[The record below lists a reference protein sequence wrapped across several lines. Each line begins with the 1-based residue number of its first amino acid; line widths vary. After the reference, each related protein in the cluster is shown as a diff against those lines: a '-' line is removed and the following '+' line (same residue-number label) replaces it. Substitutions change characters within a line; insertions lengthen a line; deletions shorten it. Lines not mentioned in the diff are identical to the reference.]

1 MDLKEAFDS
10 RHRGA
15 MIKADHFFD
24 IYDSHLSHLR
34 DEKLK
39 ILEIGVYNGGSLYM
53 WKNFFP
59 NSEVVG
65 IDIDPYTKRWEEKDM
80 NVRVHIGDQCDLN
93 FLQKIVDKEG
103 PFDLIIDDAGHE
115 NDQIITS
122 LDFLFNHL
130 NEGGVYVVEDT
141 FAAYWPGYSCKREK
155 GTDGEILNPK
165 LKPFCSVNTSME
177 YLKELTDKLNCWA
190 YRHKDADYLKKG
202 GDLDKYEKG
211 LHSIHFY
218 DSIVFLNKHKR
229 PGEKSYGVD
238 TWYEHID
245 KEKEYT
251 YDSTGTN
258 KYGFTLD
265 NNIIKK

>member
-1 MDLKEAFDS
+1 
-10 RHRGA
+10 
-15 MIKADHFFD
+15 
-24 IYDSHLSHLR
+24 
-34 DEKLK
+34 
-39 ILEIGVYNGGSLYM
+39 
-53 WKNFFP
+53 
-59 NSEVVG
+59 
-65 IDIDPYTKRWEEKDM
+65 
-80 NVRVHIGDQCDLN
+80 
-93 FLQKIVDKEG
+93 
-103 PFDLIIDDAGHE
+103 
-115 NDQIITS
+115 
-122 LDFLFNHL
+122 
-130 NEGGVYVVEDT
+130 
-141 FAAYWPGYSCKREK
+141 
-155 GTDGEILNPK
+155 
-165 LKPFCSVNTSME
+165 ME

-190 YRHKDADYLKKG
+190 YRHKDADYLKKE

-251 YDSTGTN
+251 YDSKGTN